1 MRFCLQN
8 QTQFM
13 RWNKSFFIFYPV
25 LFILA
30 ACSFGSCDDEL
41 FTDNPQ
47 KTLTFSTDTLTFDTV
62 FTTIGSTTEKFLV
75 YNRNNRALHISS
87 IGLAG
92 GKNSQFRLN
101 VDGNTSADNQF
112 RNIDISAN
120 DSLYIFVEVTVDPN
134 NADSPILIDDSV
146 VFQTNGVEQRVR
158 LEAFGQDM
166 ILMRNKTILNDTTL
180 SAQRPYLIYGYLAV
194 DSAKTLNIPAGCQL
208 YFHNNADLIVYGNLK
223 AEGTFEKPIEM
234 RGDRLDKVKF
244 MDPVPYNYIAGQ
256 WGGLYL
262 LWNKGNHVLRHVN
275 INSGYVGVSF
285 SNNDRNFLPSLEI
298 TDCRIHNFVY
308 YGLVAQN
315 GNVTVS
321 NSEISNTGSYSVYL
335 SGGKHVFVQSTIA
348 NYYNGNSF
356 EPTSR
361 DKNPAVMIMGLY
373 RTAPMETKFQNCIIS
388 GGLETELSI
397 ASRFISQYKGV
408 FSNSY
413 IRRKVPYE
421 LSQFQNIRW
430 YAVQDTVFKQARFD
444 YEKKR
449 YFDFTPDSVS
459 PARGLADPE
468 IAKHFPLDLN
478 GNSRLEDN
486 APDAGAYEWKPTK

>member
-13 RWNKSFFIFYPV
+13 RCNKSFFIFYPV

-30 ACSFGSCDDEL
+30 AFSFSSCDDEL

-47 KTLTFSTDTLTFDTV
+47 KTLAFSTDTLTFDTV

-75 YNRNNRALHISS
+75 YNPNNRALHISS

-92 GKNSQFRLN
+92 GKNSQFRIN

-134 NADSPILIDDSV
+134 NADSPVLIDDSV

-166 ILMRNKTILNDTTL
+166 ILIKNKTILNDTTL

-194 DSAKTLNIPAGCQL
+194 DSAKTLNIPAGCKF

-244 MDPVPYNYIAGQ
+244 MDPCT
-256 WGGLYL
+256 L
-262 LWNKGNHVLRHVN
+262 
-275 INSGYVGVSF
+275 
-285 SNNDRNFLPSLEI
+285 
-298 TDCRIHNFVY
+298 
-308 YGLVAQN
+308 
-315 GNVTVS
+315 
-321 NSEISNTGSYSVYL
+321 
-335 SGGKHVFVQSTIA
+335 
-348 NYYNGNSF
+348 
-356 EPTSR
+356 
-361 DKNPAVMIMGLY
+361 
-373 RTAPMETKFQNCIIS
+373 
-388 GGLETELSI
+388 
-397 ASRFISQYKGV
+397 
-408 FSNSY
+408 
-413 IRRKVPYE
+413 
-421 LSQFQNIRW
+421 
-430 YAVQDTVFKQARFD
+430 
-444 YEKKR
+444 
-449 YFDFTPDSVS
+449 
-459 PARGLADPE
+459 
-468 IAKHFPLDLN
+468 
-478 GNSRLEDN
+478 
-486 APDAGAYEWKPTK
+486 